1 MAAEDAREGLQ
12 DLLLLGPNEEGSS
25 TPAKAAQ
32 RDTFW
37 PCVINL
43 AKVITGAGMMA
54 IPRALWLIG
63 WLPGTLMLVGVA
75 ALTCFTLAVLVE
87 GSVSTQAATYAEL
100 VSRTCGRG
108 LARLLQLAV
117 LLFCFG
123 FSVVYL
129 VSVLGSTQD
138 RVAVALQRQDTNA
151 ESTAAAFSADLLAV
165 PGGHQ
170 GCSAGRAARVQR
182 AAVRGLWAVRQH

>member
-1 MAAEDAREGLQ
+1 MAIEDAREGLQ
-12 DLLLLGPNEEGSS
+12 EPLLLGPNQEGCS
-25 TPAKAAQ
+25 TPATKAVQ
-32 RDTFW
+32 HDTFW

-54 IPRALWLIG
+54 IPRAMWLIG

-100 VSRTCGRG
+100 VSKTCGRG

-129 VSVLGSTQD
+129 VSACLGQHTGCGRGS
-138 RVAVALQRQDTNA
+138 
-151 ESTAAAFSADLLAV
+151 AAARHECQEHRCRLFLK
-165 PGGHQ
+165 PKP
-170 GCSAGRAARVQR
+170 
-182 AAVRGLWAVRQH
+182 